1 MKRDSLYDILDL
13 LDDDII
19 EESSDAHR
27 SKWKLRLIAIGVL
40 VAVLILA
47 NVVMS
52 LYNRPLPPAEGIGGT
67 AGILRNG
74 VYYAYPGDQF
84 YLPGLGRPQ
93 TPGGIW
99 SYTPGKGLEQLVD
112 PEERE
117 VALYFHTWD
126 ANADALY
133 YTDTQTLWRLD
144 LATREE
150 TVLLTTDQTAPA
162 PNADRGKAPPEL
174 KDASKALVGYWTGL
188 LSDEEVMEIIDTD
201 DYPTVMLLEEVTDET
216 VAVSLFSLDGAR
228 ENTLLTLDAK
238 TGEWLGPEVPYQEE
252 DGKTTTHQLGDRTIV
267 ETLIEGER
275 KIGEWGPPDCWDL
288 HEDGQRLLPDG
299 WYAAEVQA
307 LEDGLYVP
315 WLQKPELDADRN
327 VPTLHEVYL
336 FTAEGTYDVPETD
349 EDGLRFWGC
358 VAVLDHWAIY
368 SAKQEMDVHSGRQYD
383 GELGMYSLW
392 AWDLRTNERTLL
404 LPQAP
409 MSLGT
414 VITDRTWFY
423 FAHGNTTD
431 CYRLDRAEDGRP
443 IAMTL
448 IEENI

>member
-52 LYNRPLPPAEGIGGT
+52 LYNRPLDPAEGIGST
-67 AGILRNG
+67 PGILRDG
-74 VYYAYPGDQF
+74 VYYVYPGSEPYF
-84 YLPGLGRPQ
+84 PYISMRSPNPN
-93 TPGGIW
+93 GIW
-99 SYTPGKGLEQLVD
+99 AYTPGKGLEQLVRQED
-112 PEERE
+112 RS
-117 VALYFHTWD
+117 VGVIFHTWD

-133 YTDTQTLWRLD
+133 YTDMHTLWRLD

-150 TVLLTTDQTAPA
+150 TVLLTADQTAPA

-174 KDASKALVGYWTGL
+174 KDTRKALVGYWTGQ

-216 VAVSLFSLDGAR
+216 VTVNLFSQDGAR
-228 ENTLLTLDAK
+228 EDTLLTLDAK
-238 TGEWLGPEVPYQEE
+238 TGEWLGPEVPRPE
-252 DGKTTTHQLGDRTIV
+252 DQWTTTYQLGDRTIV
-267 ETLIEGER
+267 EDWVESREGVY
-275 KIGEWGPPDCWDL
+275 DTWDYD
-288 HEDGQRLLPDG
+288 EDGQRLLPDG
-299 WYAAEVQA
+299 WFAGGISRLQ
-307 LEDGLYVP
+307 DGLYVSYLRREEP
-315 WLQKPELDADRN
+315 DEDGN
-327 VPTLHEVYL
+327 FPTLRKSYL
-336 FTAEGTYDVPETD
+336 FTAEGNYDIPETD
-349 EDGLRFWGC
+349 ENGLDIENC
-358 VAVLDHWAIY
+358 MAVLDHWLIY
-368 SAKQEMDVHSGRQYD
+368 SARQDVSPHSDPYD
-383 GELGMYSLW
+383 RELGIYSVW
-392 AWDLRTNERTLL
+392 ARDLRTNESTLL

-409 MSLGT
+409 MSMGT
-414 VITDRTWFY
+414 VVTDGTWFY
-423 FAHGNTTD
+423 LVHGNATD